1 MRLLML
7 GMCLRQRPAVPN
19 PDRGSRAGWPLAQ
32 PPSPSAAAATTGHW
46 ASPSLLGVRLP
57 WAPGHRGR
65 QAGTPG
71 RLRGR
76 HLAAIVVGIA
86 TASFVVRLWFPLG
99 SAQVANLKP
108 WQWPQF
114 LAMFGLGI
122 TSARR
127 GWLAPVPDRLRRG
140 CGLAALA
147 AMLSFPLVVLVATAV
162 GLPADLELFLGGWR
176 WQAAAAAVAEGCRP
190 WASVWLLGLTR
201 RHAGPRGRLGHALAR
216 SAYGAF
222 LVQGPVLIAL
232 ALALRPRRCRPRSKR
247 CRRRRRSR
255 RLVRAGVA
263 ARHPDPPP
271 PDPVS

>member
-76 HLAAIVVGIA
+76 HLAAIAVGIA

-176 WQAAAAAVAEGCRP
+176 WQAAAAAVAEGVSAVGLGVAARP
-190 WASVWLLGLTR
+190 HPASR
-201 RHAGPRGRLGHALAR
+201 RSPWPA
-216 SAYGAF
+216 
-222 LVQGPVLIAL
+222 
-232 ALALRPRRCRPRSKR
+232 RPRPGQERL
-247 CRRRRRSR
+247 R
-255 RLVRAGVA
+255 RLPGTGPGADRARAGVA